1 MAWRGEM
8 GGEREARER
17 GNRDGVGVRGGSRER
32 GCMYTYILFMLLYS
46 RNYNTVKQLYSN

>member
-1 MAWRGEM
+1 M